1 MIQLLDWRF
10 LQIRT
15 QNKTYMKTYYKA
27 KMPNDIIGLI
37 IYYRKLFVYK
47 YHIIRHEQSIRT
59 QISSNL
65 TGRPTA
71 CQIAICMIWNEKG
84 QD

>member
-1 MIQLLDWRF
+1 
-10 LQIRT
+10 
-15 QNKTYMKTYYKA
+15 MKNCYKA

-59 QISSNL
+59 QIFSNL